1 MTKSLPG
8 FGKLQQ
14 NNFMNLNY
22 LVYIRT
28 ILAFLFLINRVKNSI
43 VGAIVCKGN
52 RININERK
60 LICRAIQNG

>member
-28 ILAFLFLINRVKNSI
+28 ILAFLFIINRVKNSI
-43 VGAIVCKGN
+43 VGAIIC
-52 RININERK
+52 ERK
-60 LICRAIQNG
+60 